1 MRKRLLLMG
10 AGVALALTF
19 GACGGSDN
27 NGPTPVPTPTPVT
40 RADVHMIVDPNP
52 IRPNYE
58 GDGWYRFKVNLGF
71 NESAGIGFTINTIR
85 TTITS
90 AATGNVLI
98 DYTSVI
104 PASLARVGAY
114 GGTVLQFTSNQY
126 HMAGG
131 TSAGTIAFVVSIT
144 DDRQNAI
151 TITGQA
157 TMLVHGEPHQL
168 P

>member
-1 MRKRLLLMG
+1 MRKRLLLMS

-19 GACGGSDN
+19 GACGGSDD

-71 NESAGIGFTINTIR
+71 SEAAGIGYRINTIR

-90 AATGNVLI
+90 AATGNVLVDETYAI
-98 DYTSVI
+98 SASV
-104 PASLARVGAY
+104 ARVEAY
-114 GGTVLQFTSNQY
+114 GTRTLQFTSDQY

-151 TITGQA
+151 TVNGQA
-157 TMLVHGEPHQL
+157 TMLVRGEPHQL